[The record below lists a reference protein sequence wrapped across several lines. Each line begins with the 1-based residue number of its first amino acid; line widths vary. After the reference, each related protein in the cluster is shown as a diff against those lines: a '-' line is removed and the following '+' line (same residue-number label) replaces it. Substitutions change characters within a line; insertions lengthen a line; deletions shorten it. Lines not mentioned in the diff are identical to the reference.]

1 MSFEWGIKD
10 WREDIGEYYDQHFS
24 EEEMEIIYEII
35 RGNVGMETLREKLK
49 EFFEDSGI
57 PSVPFMDLNTDDGL
71 LDRLEYDIGYVG
83 GKGTR
88 SVYSPN

>member
-1 MSFEWGIKD
+1 MSFDFNIKSL
-10 WREDIGEYYDQHFS
+10 REDIGEYYDQHFS

-35 RGNVGMETLREKLK
+35 RGNVGMETLREKIK
-49 EFFEDSGI
+49 EFFDDSGI
-57 PSVPFMDLNTDDGL
+57 PSVPFMNLNTDDGL

-88 SVYSPN
+88 SVYRPN

>member
-1 MSFEWGIKD
+1 MSFEWDIKD

-49 EFFEDSGI
+49 EVFDDSGI
-57 PSVPFMDLNTDDGL
+57 PSVPFMDLNKDEGL
-71 LDRLEYDIGYVG
+71 LERLEYDIGYVG

-88 SVYSPN
+88 SVYRPN

>member
-1 MSFEWGIKD
+1 MSFEWDIKD

-35 RGNVGMETLREKLK
+35 RGNVGMETLREILK
-49 EFFEDSGI
+49 EFFDDSGI
-57 PSVPFMDLNTDDGL
+57 PSVPFMDLNKDEGL
-71 LDRLEYDIGYVG
+71 LERLEYDIGYVG

-88 SVYSPN
+88 SVYRPN

>member
-1 MSFEWGIKD
+1 MNFDFDIKSL
-10 WREDIGEYYDQHFS
+10 REDIGEYYDQHFS

-49 EFFEDSGI
+49 EFFDDSGI
-57 PSVPFMDLNTDDGL
+57 PYVPFINLNTDKGI

-88 SVYSPN
+88 SVYRPN